1 MRLWAG
7 ARSPVVEKIET
18 ARALR
23 RPSIGTSKSGQRL
36 KQFVDRKASRG
47 RVASA
52 ANVSLPFPPLV
63 FFGRSPSQVL
73 VPSYEGI
80 DNTTT
85 VPDEE
90 EKQAAQGAQE
100 DEEET

>member
-1 MRLWAG
+1 MA
-7 ARSPVVEKIET
+7 VVKVTT
-18 ARALR
+18 A
-23 RPSIGTSKSGQRL
+23 
-36 KQFVDRKASRG
+36 G

-80 DNTTT
+80 DNTAT
-85 VPDEE
+85 
-90 EKQAAQGAQE
+90 EKTRCPRQ
-100 DEEET
+100 